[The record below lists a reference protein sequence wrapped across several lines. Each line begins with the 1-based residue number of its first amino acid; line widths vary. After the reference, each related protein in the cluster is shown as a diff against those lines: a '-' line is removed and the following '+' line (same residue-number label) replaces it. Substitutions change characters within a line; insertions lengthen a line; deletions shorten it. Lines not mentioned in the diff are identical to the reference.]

1 MKKFFTLIAAVAMAA
16 SMNAQTEWNFSNWD
30 AKTYSET
37 FTKDGLT
44 LNINK
49 NSKGEDAPMTIDGKL
64 MVIRRLLTMLSILS
78 VLSCLVLVLFLI

>member
-30 AKTYSET
+30 ANTYNET

-49 NSKGEDAPMTIDGKL
+49 NSKGDDAPMTIDSNSKKVDG
-64 MVIRRLLTMLSILS
+64 VQSI
-78 VLSCLVLVLFLI
+78 VR